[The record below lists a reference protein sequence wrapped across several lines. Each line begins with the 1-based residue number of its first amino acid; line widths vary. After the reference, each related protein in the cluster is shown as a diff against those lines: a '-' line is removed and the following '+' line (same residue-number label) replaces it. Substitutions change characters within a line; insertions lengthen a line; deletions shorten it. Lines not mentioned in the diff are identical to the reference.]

1 MRGEKMTGLETPAK
15 EVPRDGW
22 QRPLIIPPGG
32 GKPEPYT
39 RCTRFV
45 DVLDDKYTLQKW
57 MQRQVAVGLSLRS
70 DLALAAA
77 TAAND
82 PEVNK
87 RDLDAIC
94 DDAREAAQG
103 SAKATI
109 GKAFHS
115 LTERLDRG
123 LSVGVVPDQYRAHLD
138 AYEAA
143 TRHLSPIHIEQIMVL
158 DEMRVAG
165 TPDRIVTVE
174 GMPGC
179 YIADLKTGAST
190 LTYGLP
196 KVAMQ
201 LAVYAHSALYDV
213 ASGARADVDGL
224 NLERGLVI
232 ALDSQIAP
240 GVKPECRLLWVDLTV
255 GWRGAQMCRQV
266 WDWRKDTRK
275 MSGEEDIPRKPAWVA
290 PEKTTAIEV
299 AIHHASTLDELT
311 LIWSEAFKAGLW
323 TDAYTEMAKARKLSL
338 TE

>member
-1 MRGEKMTGLETPAK
+1 MTFETPAK
-15 EVPRDGW
+15 EVPRDRW
-22 QRPLIIPPGG
+22 KRPLIIPPDG

-57 MQRQVAVGLSLRS
+57 MQRQVAVGLSLRP

-82 PEVNK
+82 PDGQK
-87 RDLDAIC
+87 RELDGIC
-94 DDAREAAQG
+94 DDAREAARG

-109 GKAFHS
+109 GKAFHG

-123 LSVGVVPDQYRAHLD
+123 LSVGVMPDQYRAHLG
-138 AYEAA
+138 AYETA

-165 TPDRIVTVE
+165 TPDRVVTVD

-190 LTYGLP
+190 LADGLP

-201 LAVYAHSALYDV
+201 LAAYAHSVLYDV
-213 ASGARADVDGL
+213 TEGTRAEIPGL
-224 NLERGLVI
+224 NLERALVI
-232 ALDSQIAP
+232 ALDSEIIP
-240 GVKPECRLLWVDLTV
+240 GKQPECRLLWVDLTV
-255 GWRGAQMCRQV
+255 GWRGVQLCRQI

-275 MSGEEDIPRKPAWVA
+275 ISGEDASQKPAWVA
-290 PEKTTAIEV
+290 PEKTEAIEV
-299 AIHHASTLDELT
+299 AIRRAATIDDLT
-311 LIWSEAFKAGLW
+311 LIWGEAFKAGLW
-323 TDAYTEMAKARKLSL
+323 TDAHTEMAKAKKLSL

>member
-1 MRGEKMTGLETPAK
+1 MTGLETPAK
-15 EVPRDGW
+15 ETPRDRWG
-22 QRPLIIPPGG
+22 RPLIIPPEG
-32 GKPEPYT
+32 GKVEPYT

-57 MQRQVAVGLSLRS
+57 MQRQVAVGLSLRP

-82 PEVNK
+82 PANRKKE
-87 RDLDAIC
+87 LDAIC
-94 DDAREAAQG
+94 SDAREAAQG

-109 GKAFHS
+109 GTALHA

-123 LSVGVVPDQYRAHLD
+123 LDVGVIPAQYSAHLA

-143 TRHLSPIHIEQIMVL
+143 TRHISPVHIEQIMVL

-190 LTYGLP
+190 LSYGMP

-201 LAVYAHSALYDV
+201 LAAYAHSAIYDV
-213 ASGARADVDGL
+213 DSGRRTKISDL
-224 NLERGLVI
+224 NLDRGLVI
-232 ALDSQIAP
+232 ALDSDIAP
-240 GVKPECRLLWVDLTV
+240 GGRQVCRLLWVDLAV
-255 GWRGAQMCRQV
+255 GWRGVQLCREI
-266 WDWRKDTRK
+266 WDWRKETRR
-275 MSGEEDIPRKPAWVA
+275 MAEEDAEMPTSRAA
-290 PEKTTAIEV
+290 PEAVAAIEV
-299 AIHHASTLDELT
+299 AIQLAATMDELT
-311 LIWSEAFKAGLW
+311 LIWSEAFQAGLW
-323 TDAYTEMAKARKLSL
+323 TDAHTEMAKARKLSL
-338 TE
+338 IE